1 MNQISQFFI
10 TFTCAAAISMAVALG
25 LLFLI
30 SQKKFALQEKLQKFF
45 GSLLILLSLHVLA
58 LNLEHFIGTGI
69 APALLAILSL
79 ADLGFLIVCTVH
91 IIHSFQFPYSQKS
104 ENEQFAS
111 SEPKHAQDACL
122 PGPLVADQLQPEACS
137 PEASLPEKEMQEDE
151 LIEDA
156 DSENVE
162 QLEDPGIDDFYF
174 FQKVEALMVNE
185 QLYCEPDLSREDVAA
200 AIGTNRTY
208 LARSIKSATGK
219 TFSEYITSF
228 RTVYAAKLLTTTDEP
243 LDMIGTLVG
252 FRSRSA
258 YYRAFS
264 AAYGCSPSDYR
275 KNSVCFHTLE
285 KKQ

>member
-30 SQKKFALQEKLQKFF
+30 SQKKLALQEKLQKFF
-45 GSLLILLSLHVLA
+45 GSLLILLSLHVLT
-58 LNLEHFIGTGI
+58 LNLEHFIGMGT
-69 APALLAILSL
+69 APVLLLILSL

-104 ENEQFAS
+104 ENKQLAS

-122 PGPLVADQLQPEACS
+122 PGPLVADQLLPEECS
-137 PEASLPEKEMQEDE
+137 PEASLPEKEIQEDE

-156 DSENVE
+156 DSEHVE
-162 QLEDPGIDDFYF
+162 QLENPGVDDFYF
-174 FQKVEALMVNE
+174 FQKVEALMVKE

>member
-30 SQKKFALQEKLQKFF
+30 SQKKLALQEKLQKFF
-45 GSLLILLSLHVLA
+45 GSLLILLSLHVLT
-58 LNLEHFIGTGI
+58 LNLEHFIGMGT
-69 APALLAILSL
+69 ATVLLLILSL

-91 IIHSFQFPYSQKS
+91 IIHSS
-104 ENEQFAS
+104 
-111 SEPKHAQDACL
+111 DACL
-122 PGPLVADQLQPEACS
+122 PGPLVADQLLPEECS
-137 PEASLPEKEMQEDE
+137 PEASLPEKEMHEPEKEMQEDE

-156 DSENVE
+156 DSEHVE
-162 QLEDPGIDDFYF
+162 QLENPGVDDFYF
-174 FQKVEALMVNE
+174 FQKVEALMVKE

-275 KNSVCFHTLE
+275 KNSVCFRTLE

>member
-45 GSLLILLSLHVLA
+45 GSLLILLSLHVLV

-91 IIHSFQFPYSQKS
+91 IIHSSPFQHSQKP
-104 ENEQFAS
+104 ENEKFAS
-111 SEPKHAQDACL
+111 SGPKHAQDACL
-122 PGPLVADQLQPEACS
+122 PGPLVADQLLPEACS

-219 TFSEYITSF
+219 TFSEYITSL

>member
-91 IIHSFQFPYSQKS
+91 IIHSSPFQHSQKP

-122 PGPLVADQLQPEACS
+122 PGPLVADQLLPEECS

-156 DSENVE
+156 DSEHVE
-162 QLEDPGIDDFYF
+162 QLENPGVDDFYF
-174 FQKVEALMVNE
+174 FQKVEALMVKE
-185 QLYCEPDLSREDVAA
+185 QLYCEPELSREDVAA

-275 KNSVCFHTLE
+275 KNSVCFRTLE

>member
-45 GSLLILLSLHVLA
+45 GSLLILLSLHVLV

-91 IIHSFQFPYSQKS
+91 IIHSSPFQHSQKP
-104 ENEQFAS
+104 ENEKFAS
-111 SEPKHAQDACL
+111 SGPKHAQDACL
-122 PGPLVADQLQPEACS
+122 PGPLVADQLLPEACS

-228 RTVYAAKLLTTTDEP
+228 RTVYAAKLLTTTAEP

>member
-30 SQKKFALQEKLQKFF
+30 SQKKLALQEKLQKFF
-45 GSLLILLSLHVLA
+45 GFLLILLSLHVLT
-58 LNLEHFIGTGI
+58 LNLEHFIGMGI

-91 IIHSFQFPYSQKS
+91 IIHSSPFQYSQKS

-122 PGPLVADQLQPEACS
+122 PGPLVADQLLPKACS

>member
-45 GSLLILLSLHVLA
+45 GSVLILLSLHVLA

-69 APALLAILSL
+69 APALLATLSL

-91 IIHSFQFPYSQKS
+91 IIHSSQFSYSQKS

-122 PGPLVADQLQPEACS
+122 PGPLVADQLLPEECS

-275 KNSVCFHTLE
+275 KNSVCFRTLE

>member
-45 GSLLILLSLHVLA
+45 GSLLILLSLHVLV

-91 IIHSFQFPYSQKS
+91 IIHSSPFQHSQKP
-104 ENEQFAS
+104 ENEKFAS
-111 SEPKHAQDACL
+111 SGPKHAQDACL
-122 PGPLVADQLQPEACS
+122 PGPLVADQLLPEACS

-162 QLEDPGIDDFYF
+162 QIEDPGIDDFYF

>member
-91 IIHSFQFPYSQKS
+91 IIHSSPFQYSQKS

-111 SEPKHAQDACL
+111 GEPKHAQDACL
-122 PGPLVADQLQPEACS
+122 PGPLVADQLLLEACS

>member
-45 GSLLILLSLHVLA
+45 GSLLILLSLHVLV

-91 IIHSFQFPYSQKS
+91 IIHSSPFQHSQKP
-104 ENEQFAS
+104 ENEKFAS
-111 SEPKHAQDACL
+111 SGPKHAQDACL
-122 PGPLVADQLQPEACS
+122 PGPLVADQLLPEACS

-275 KNSVCFHTLE
+275 KNSVCFHSLE

>member
-69 APALLAILSL
+69 APVLLAILSL

-91 IIHSFQFPYSQKS
+91 IIHFSQFPYSQKS

-122 PGPLVADQLQPEACS
+122 PGPLVADQLLPEACS